1 MAAGGK
7 WDGCGSLSAFEHQA
21 RTIGRKQPLLVASG
35 KTEPKGAGL
44 GPTPDCTFPNPH
56 ECSPLSVLTLTSS
69 FLSSPLVQNPKF
81 AKTQQVIQVGVFRF
95 LFNSSGFAFFLRN

>member
-7 WDGCGSLSAFEHQA
+7 WDGRGSLNAFEHQA

-44 GPTPDCTFPNPH
+44 GPTPDCTFPDPH
-56 ECSPLSVLTLTSS
+56 KCSPLPVLTLTSS
-69 FLSSPLVQNPKF
+69 FLSSPLVQNPKS
-81 AKTQQVIQVGVFRF
+81 AKTQQVIQVGVFGF
-95 LFNSSGFAFFLRN
+95 LFNSSGFAFILRN